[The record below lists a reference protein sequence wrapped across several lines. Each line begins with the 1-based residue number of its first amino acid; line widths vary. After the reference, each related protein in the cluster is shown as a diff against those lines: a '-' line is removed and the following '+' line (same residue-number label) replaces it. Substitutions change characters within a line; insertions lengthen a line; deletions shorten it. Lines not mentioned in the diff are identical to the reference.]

1 MEICVLIVSDERN
14 LTDFDFATA
23 IYLGEALKMN
33 GSNAVASMVKENTR
47 IVQEQIEFS
56 NKYEA
61 LTKQYEEQKNSLD
74 KAAKEK
80 AYKTGKATKMRA
92 YLEAMKQA
100 DDCIEEWSEEAWILM
115 VERATVNKDKTI
127 TFKFVNSKEIQF

>member
-1 MEICVLIVSDERN
+1 
-14 LTDFDFATA
+14 
-23 IYLGEALKMN
+23 MN

-80 AYKTGKATKMRA
+80 SLQDRQG
-92 YLEAMKQA
+92 
-100 DDCIEEWSEEAWILM
+100 
-115 VERATVNKDKTI
+115 N
-127 TFKFVNSKEIQF
+127 

>member
-1 MEICVLIVSDERN
+1 
-14 LTDFDFATA
+14 
-23 IYLGEALKMN
+23 MN
-33 GSNAVASMVKENTR
+33 ESNAVASMVKENTR

-80 AYKTGKATKMRA
+80 AYKIGKTTKMRA
-92 YLEAMKQA
+92 YLEAMKEA
-100 DDCIEEWSEEAWILM
+100 DDYIEEWPEEAWILM
-115 VERATVNKDKTI
+115 VERATVNKNKTI

>member
-1 MEICVLIVSDERN
+1 MEICVPIVSDERN

-61 LTKQYEEQKNSLD
+61 LTKQYEEQKNSLI
-74 KAAKEK
+74 KPQKKKPTRQTRQLKCEL
-80 AYKTGKATKMRA
+80 TLRP
-92 YLEAMKQA
+92 
-100 DDCIEEWSEEAWILM
+100 
-115 VERATVNKDKTI
+115 
-127 TFKFVNSKEIQF
+127 